1 MAQHPEALLSAYVDA
16 ALSREERLT
25 VEAHLRACEVCRADV
40 EQLQGV
46 RSLLA
51 SLPER
56 APRRSLVPRA
66 AVPGWFA
73 PARWLSSVAAAVFAL
88 VFVVSSS
95 PVAMQP
101 TAGTAGRGEAPAAA
115 PAPAEEFRDTNQLR
129 LTPTP
134 PPPAPRSPA
143 TASPSELA
151 VKSAVSPTPQRV
163 SPAPRGDATAD
174 RAFGLQRE
182 SGPPPAWVWLI
193 AAVVAGAIALALQM
207 RIARRT

>member
-1 MAQHPEALLSAYVDA
+1 MAQHPDALLSAYVDA

-25 VEAHLRACEVCRADV
+25 VEAHLHACEACRSDI

-51 SLPER
+51 NLPER
-56 APRRSLVPRA
+56 APRRSLVARQV
-66 AVPGWFA
+66 VPAWFA

-95 PVAMQP
+95 PVGAP
-101 TAGTAGRGEAPAAA
+101 ATSGFGRAEAPAAA
-115 PAPAEEFRDTNQLR
+115 PAPAEEFRDTNQLAIS
-129 LTPTP
+129 PTP
-134 PPPAPRSPA
+134 AAAPRSPA
-143 TASPSELA
+143 TASPDDLA
-151 VKSAVSPTPQRV
+151 AKYAVSPTPQRV

-174 RAFGLQRE
+174 RLHGLQNQT
-182 SGPPPAWVWLI
+182 SAPPSWVWLI
-193 AAVVAGAIALALQM
+193 AAIVAGAIALALQM